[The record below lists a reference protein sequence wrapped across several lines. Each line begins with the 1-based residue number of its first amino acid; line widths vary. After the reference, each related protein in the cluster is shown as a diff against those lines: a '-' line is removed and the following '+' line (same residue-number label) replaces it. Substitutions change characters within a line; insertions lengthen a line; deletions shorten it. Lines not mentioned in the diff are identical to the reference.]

1 MRNDAIDTLT
11 TFPSVDDVVAKIQA
25 TPPNLHNV
33 RPARSSLADTLR
45 NGPNDPEF
53 DLAQWSTDWAAVE
66 AEMRAMTRADD
77 QAGGTSET
85 G

>member
-1 MRNDAIDTLT
+1 MRNDAIDTMT
-11 TFPSVDDVVAKIQA
+11 TFPSIDDVVAKIQA

-33 RPARSSLADTLR
+33 RPAHGSLVEALR
-45 NGPNDPEF
+45 NGPTNPEF
-53 DLAQWSTDWAAVE
+53 DLVQWNAAWAAVE
-66 AEMRAMTRADD
+66 AEMHALTHADD